1 MVTKRKHDAE
11 AEADPTVG
19 LASVNE
25 VRLVGRV
32 SAGLVDRRLPSGDVL
47 GTFRVVV
54 HRMESSASG
63 RRRVDA
69 IDCHTWS
76 SRVRKQA
83 GGWRVGDIVELDG
96 ALRRRFF
103 RSGAGTQSMTEVE
116 VTRASIVKR
125 AGVVK
130 ASGGA

>member
-1 MVTKRKHDAE
+1 MVTKKKQVQDPAE
-11 AEADPTVG
+11 DPTVG

-25 VRLVGRV
+25 VHLVGRI
-32 SAGLVDRRLPSGDVL
+32 SAAPVDREMPSGDVL
-47 GTFRVVV
+47 TRFRVVV
-54 HRMESSASG
+54 HRLDAAGSGG

-76 SRVRKQA
+76 ARTRKQA
-83 GGWRVGDIVELDG
+83 ASWAVGDVVELRG

-116 VTRASIVKR
+116 VLTAKMVRR
-125 AGVVK
+125 GG
-130 ASGGA
+130 SG